1 MLISTSS
8 SVSSLVLIDVLNQKR
23 LWLCCC
29 QQSIQT
35 LSDVLLYV
43 RQKSNKFLN
52 EIITT
57 GDMFWQQGPCSSVCE
72 LISVVGLQYC
82 FLPAGLS
89 SLMCLP
95 FHKSF
100 LIMLVAVDH
109 HSCYGIFL
117 VALWYAI
124 MSHVFERRTN
134 FGSFCLNDRTFVS
147 QFSFVFHPLGFHNK
161 GWHVQLKGGHG
172 RWEGDCWWLQPQ
184 RNPDTSTYSCWRGT
198 HCKPFIYWTQPWWHM
213 KHELRVQ
220 NMQGKKKRCMIWWE
234 QSVNERFK
242 LNHSWQ
248 TQNIA

>member
-1 MLISTSS
+1 MLIKILFE
-8 SVSSLVLIDVLNQKR
+8 SSLVDLKLEGASYSSCSVIDVAFLPISWGDLANSFKP
-23 LWLCCC
+23 LLHHVDINLLI
-29 QQSIQT
+29 SIKFSFDRC
-35 LSDVLLYV
+35 LKPEKALIVLLPTIHPDSLWCVVICQTKEQQILEWNYHNRRHV
-43 RQKSNKFLN
+43 L
-52 EIITT
+52 TT
-57 GDMFWQQGPCSSVCE
+57 GTCSSVCE

-89 SLMCLP
+89 SLMFVP

-161 GWHVQLKGGHG
+161 GRHVQIERWTWAMRGRLLVTPATKKSRHQHLLLLK
-172 RWEGDCWWLQPQ
+172 R
-184 RNPDTSTYSCWRGT
+184 YS
-198 HCKPFIYWTQPWWHM
+198 
-213 KHELRVQ
+213 L
-220 NMQGKKKRCMIWWE
+220 
-234 QSVNERFK
+234 
-242 LNHSWQ
+242 
-248 TQNIA
+248 